1 VTTPHDDLR
10 SRLSA
15 LTLED
20 EHRLRRRLDA
30 TRRTKDPAAR
40 ARQQERIAADVTAA
54 EERIARRRAA
64 VPVLTYPEELPVSQ
78 RRDEIAAA
86 IRKAQVVVVAGETG
100 SGKTTQLPKILLELG
115 RGVRGRIGHTQPRRI
130 AARTVAERIAEELGS
145 PLGEVVGWKVR
156 FTDQVGD
163 STLVKLMTDGVLL
176 AEMQR
181 DRLLRQ
187 YDTIIIDEAHERSL
201 NIDFLLGYLAQLLP
215 RRPDL
220 KVIITSAT
228 IAVDRI
234 AEHFGS
240 VGHNGRSGGEGDGAD
255 GGAAVPVV
263 EVSGRTYPVE
273 VRYRP
278 VVDPDAPAGSP
289 AADPDRDQVSAIV
302 DAVDELVDE
311 GPGDVLV
318 FLAGER
324 EIRDTADA
332 LGERAFPGTEVLPLY
347 SRLSAADQHR
357 VFQPHAGRRVVLAT
371 NVAETSLTVPGIKYV
386 VDPGT
391 ARISRYS
398 HRTKV
403 QRLPI
408 EPISQASARQR
419 AGRCG
424 RTSEGIA
431 IRLYTEDDYESRP
444 EYTDPEIL
452 RTNLA
457 SVLLQ
462 MAALGLGDVADFP
475 FIDPPDR
482 RAVADGLAL
491 LEELGALEDG
501 TEPRDDGRPAR
512 PGQGLTRTGRA
523 LAALPL
529 DPRMA
534 RMVVEADR
542 RGVLEEVLV
551 IAAGLTI
558 QDPRERP
565 ADQQQAADQ
574 LHARFADGN
583 SDFIGLLN
591 LWRYLVDQQQALSGN
606 QFRRTVKREF
616 LHYLRI
622 REWQDLHGQL
632 RSTARRLGMD
642 VGELAAEPDER
653 GVHAAL
659 LAGLLSHVGMQA
671 EPAKANG
678 RDNGPRR
685 PGREYLG
692 TRNTRFVLAPGTP
705 VAKKPPRW
713 VVAAELVETS
723 RLFARTVARIDPE
736 VVERLADHLVKRQY
750 SEPRWDAK
758 RGSVVATER
767 VTLYGLPLV
776 VGRRVQYGSIDPD
789 VSRELFIRH
798 ALVQG
803 EWTTHHRFWAD
814 NARAIARVAEL
825 EERARRRDIRVDDET
840 LFELYDTRIPADVVS
855 TRHFDRWWKSARRET
870 PDLLTFTP
878 EMLTNAAAAGQ
889 VREEDYPDRVE
900 LTQGLTLPLSYAFA
914 PGAAEDGVT
923 VDVPLGVL
931 DTVAERTSGE
941 SLAFTVPGQRAE
953 LVTELLRSLPKQL
966 RRSLVP
972 IPDRVREVLPHIDP
986 AEPLLPA
993 LERELRRATAVTV
1006 PPDAWHPEQVP
1017 AHLRV
1022 TFRVLDDQH
1031 RQLAAGK
1038 DLTALRAQVAPQ
1050 SRASLARAASDVE
1063 RTGLTSWSIG
1073 TLPHTVEVRRGAHVV
1088 TAFPALV
1095 DEGETVGVRVVPTG
1109 AEAERLTWR
1118 GARRLLLLVAGS
1130 PVRQVVKGISPRTR
1144 LALQFNPDGEIP
1156 DLVADCADA
1165 AADEL
1170 IAAAGGPPRDEAAF
1184 TALAETAREQL
1195 LPLTTDAVR
1204 RVEAVLT
1211 QAREVA
1217 IAIGAAPGR
1226 RVPEAAIADLR
1237 RQMGGLLHRG
1247 FVAAAG
1253 RRRLPDLVRYL
1264 TAMAHRLEK
1273 LPANAA
1279 RDAVWMAQVAAVTAE
1294 YEQLRNRIPAGGAPD
1309 DPVTRVRWMIEEL
1322 RVGLFAQAVGTS
1334 RPVSEQRIYKAI
1346 DGVLD
1351 RVPA

>member
-1 VTTPHDDLR
+1 MTTPHDDLR

-15 LTLED
+15 LTLSD
-20 EHRLRRRLDA
+20 EHRLGRRLDG
-30 TRRTKDPAAR
+30 TRRTRDLAVR
-40 ARQQERIAADVTAA
+40 AKQTEQIAAEVAAA
-54 EERIARRRAA
+54 EQRVARRRDA
-64 VPVLTYPEELPVSQ
+64 VPVVSYPEELPVSQ
-78 RRDEIAAA
+78 RRDDIAEAL
-86 IRKAQVVVVAGETG
+86 RDSQVVVIAGETG

-145 PLGEVVGWKVR
+145 PLGDVVGFKVR
-156 FTDQVGD
+156 FTDDVGD
-163 STLVKLMTDGVLL
+163 RTLVKLMTDGVLL
-176 AEMQR
+176 AEVQR

-201 NIDFLLGYLAQLLP
+201 NIDFLLGYLARLLP

-220 KVIITSAT
+220 KLVITSAT
-228 IAVDRI
+228 IDVDRI
-234 AEHFGS
+234 AKHFS
-240 VGHNGRSGGEGDGAD
+240 VD
-255 GGAAVPVV
+255 GAAVPVV
-263 EVSGRTYPVE
+263 EVSGRIYPVE

-278 VVDPDAPAGSP
+278 VIDPDDED
-289 AADPDRDQVSAIV
+289 ADPDRDQVTAIV
-302 DAVDELVDE
+302 DACAELVAE

-332 LGERAFPGTEVLPLY
+332 LNERGFPLTEVLPLY
-347 SRLSAADQHR
+347 SRLSAADQHK
-357 VFQPHAGRRVVLAT
+357 VFQPHTGRRIVLAT

-408 EPISQASARQR
+408 EAISQASARQR
-419 AGRCG
+419 SGRCG

-431 IRLYTEDDYESRP
+431 IRLYTEADFEARP

-462 MAALGLGDVADFP
+462 MASLDLGDVAEFP

-482 RAVADGLAL
+482 RAIADGVAL
-491 LEELGALEDG
+491 LEELDALDAAG
-501 TEPRDDGRPAR
+501 
-512 PGQGLTRTGRA
+512 GLTPTGRS
-523 LAALPL
+523 LATLPL
-529 DPRMA
+529 DPRLA

-551 IAAGLTI
+551 IAAGLTV
-558 QDPRERP
+558 QDVRERP
-565 ADQQQAADQ
+565 AEHQQAADEQ
-574 LHARFADGN
+574 HKRFADEN

-591 LWRYLVDQQQALSGN
+591 LWRYLEERAEELSGN
-606 QFRRTVKREF
+606 QFRRTVKKEF

-632 RSTARRLGMD
+632 RSTARRLGMTL
-642 VGELAAEPDER
+642 GELAPAPDER
-653 GVHAAL
+653 GVTAAL
-659 LAGLLSHVGMQA
+659 LSGLLSQVGMQV
-671 EPAKANG
+671 EPVKDRSG
-678 RDNGPRR
+678 KPGR
-685 PGREYLG
+685 PGREYMG
-692 TRNTRFVLAPGTP
+692 TRNTRFVLAPGSP
-705 VAKKPPRW
+705 LAKKPPRW

-736 VVERLADHLVKRQY
+736 TVEKLADHLVHRQY

-776 VGRRVQYGSIDPD
+776 VGRRVQYGSIDPV

-803 EWTTHHRFWAD
+803 EWTTHHRFAAD
-814 NARAIARVAEL
+814 NARTIERVAEL

-840 LFELYDTRIPADVVS
+840 VFELYDARVPADVVS
-855 TRHFDRWWKSARRET
+855 TRHFDRWWKEARRTT

-878 EMLTNAAAAGQ
+878 EMLTNAAVAGQ
-889 VREEDYPDRVE
+889 VQLEDYPDEVQ

-914 PGAAEDGVT
+914 PGAEQDGVT

-931 DTVAERTSGE
+931 DTVAARTSGE

-966 RRSLVP
+966 RRGLVP
-972 IPDRVREVLPHIDP
+972 IPDRVREVLPKIDP
-986 AEPLLPA
+986 TEALLPA
-993 LERELRRATAVTV
+993 LERELRRATSVV
-1006 PPDAWHPEQVP
+1006 IPPDAWRPAEVP
-1017 AHLRV
+1017 PHLRA
-1022 TFRVLDDQH
+1022 TYRVLDDSQ
-1031 RQLAAGK
+1031 RLLAQGK
-1038 DLTALRAQVAPQ
+1038 DLTALRTQVAPQ
-1050 SRASLARAASDVE
+1050 ARASLARAASTYE
-1063 RTGLTSWSIG
+1063 RSRQTTWTFGE
-1073 TLPHTVEVRRGAHVV
+1073 LPETVEVERGGHVV
-1088 TAFPALV
+1088 TAFLALV
-1095 DEGETVGVRVVPTG
+1095 DEGETVGVRVVPTQ
-1109 AEAERLTWR
+1109 AEATRMSWR
-1118 GARRLLLLVAGS
+1118 GARRLLELVVSS
-1130 PVRQVVKGISPRTR
+1130 PVKQVVKGIGPRSR

-1156 DLVADCADA
+1156 DLVADCVDA

-1170 IAAAGGPPRDEAAF
+1170 IAAAGGPPRTEAAF
-1184 TALAETAREQL
+1184 AALVATARTEL
-1195 LPLTTDAVR
+1195 HTLTSDAVR

-1211 QAREVA
+1211 QARETA

-1237 RQMGGLLHRG
+1237 AQMGGLLHRG
-1247 FVAAAG
+1247 FVATAG

-1264 TAMAHRLEK
+1264 KAMELRLDK

-1279 RDAVWMAQVAAVTAE
+1279 RDALLMAQVEAVTKE
-1294 YEQLRNRIPAGGAPD
+1294 YEQLRAAVPATGAPD
-1309 DPVTRVRWMIEEL
+1309 DAVMRVRWMVEEL
-1322 RVGLFAQAVGTS
+1322 RVGLFAQTVGTP

-1346 DGVLD
+1346 DAVS
-1351 RVPA
+1351 V